1 MEEIVELNV
10 GGTHFTTT
18 RSTLSKEPDSMLAR
32 MFAGVMTPSTKD
44 SSGRYFINRCG
55 VHFSVVLA
63 YLRGECLILNSASPE
78 RLALLQEA
86 KYYQVAS
93 PTRYGQLCFSLA
105 PPVFASWLKHMHVKR
120 STPAH
125 FHCVLL
131 CLYALC
137 LSNCFPFQQ
146 AMWPCI

>member
-32 MFAGVMTPSTKD
+32 MFAGDMTPSTKD
-44 SSGRYFINRCG
+44 SMGKYFIDRSG
-55 VHFSVVLA
+55 VHFSAVLA
-63 YLRGECLILNSASPE
+63 YLRGECLLLSSASPQ

-93 PTRYGQLCFSLA
+93 PKCHGQLLF
-105 PPVFASWLKHMHVKR
+105 
-120 STPAH
+120 
-125 FHCVLL
+125 
-131 CLYALC
+131 
-137 LSNCFPFQQ
+137 
-146 AMWPCI
+146 